1 MDAVIIFLLIAA
13 VIALIV
19 AQIGGAI
26 GALFFGRKLPW
37 IWFAL
42 AVLVLVMKVTH
53 VALYRENDG
62 IRAIVSLVAGFLAA
76 GLALLAQR
84 HFPNAV
90 LLVGG
95 FLAAGLTAIQVLGP
109 LLNPLPQWLVI
120 ALLVAA
126 GVAGALWT
134 RTNRD
139 TATIVLSALIG
150 AGVLT
155 DEVVDLMQIDEAS
168 RFQVYAVIALT
179 GMGFQFWQERRERK
193 TRVRAGA
200 GSVSMT
206 ASTTSSHLAPSARGS
221 LVVCDVACGPGRRRG
236 RLRTRGAGRRPQLRL
251 RSCGAD
257 KPARSA

>member
-13 VIALIV
+13 VTALIV

-42 AVLVLVMKVTH
+42 AALVVAMKVGQ
-53 VALYRENDG
+53 VALYRETDG
-62 IRAIVSLVAGFLAA
+62 LRAIVSLVAGFLAV

-84 HFPNAV
+84 RFPKAV

-95 FLAAGLTAIQVLGP
+95 FLAAGLTIIQVLGP

-120 ALLVAA
+120 AILVA
-126 GVAGALWT
+126 GGIAGALWT
-134 RTNRD
+134 RTNPD

-155 DEVVDLMQIDEAS
+155 DEIVTLMQIDEAS
-168 RFQVYAVIALT
+168 RFQVYAVIALI

-193 TRVRAGA
+193 RVSSQAQGA
-200 GSVSMT
+200 
-206 ASTTSSHLAPSARGS
+206 SA
-221 LVVCDVACGPGRRRG
+221 
-236 RLRTRGAGRRPQLRL
+236 
-251 RSCGAD
+251 
-257 KPARSA
+257 

>member
-1 MDAVIIFLLIAA
+1 MGALILFLLIAA

-19 AQIGGAI
+19 VQIGGAI

-42 AVLVLVMKVTH
+42 AALVVAMKVGQ
-53 VALYRENDG
+53 VALYRETDG
-62 IRAIVSLVAGFLAA
+62 LRAIVSLVAGFLAA

-84 HFPNAV
+84 HFPHAV

-155 DEVVDLMQIDEAS
+155 DEIVTLMQIDEAS
-168 RFQVYAVIALT
+168 RFQVYAVIALI
-179 GMGFQFWQERRERK
+179 GIGFQFWQERRERK
-193 TRVRAGA
+193 RASSQAQGA
-200 GSVSMT
+200 
-206 ASTTSSHLAPSARGS
+206 AA
-221 LVVCDVACGPGRRRG
+221 
-236 RLRTRGAGRRPQLRL
+236 
-251 RSCGAD
+251 
-257 KPARSA
+257 